1 MAARARWTKSGAP
14 AHASQGDRHPPRNGG
29 VRLCGRRRGGA
40 HHPDRGTAPRPAG
53 AAHRAGTVGRA
64 RAACRGRARD
74 GAHGRARRAA
84 ARAALESNVRRDVG
98 HCSICRWGR
107 RELDNE
113 RPRSKEVFKVAV
125 RDTTESGLLLHS
137 TVRGLVGL
145 PRYVLMKEHADQR
158 VCVFKGRG
166 KHRRRGRRQRGTRGL
181 SSRIPRAAGCASP
194 SGGVRLAL
202 QEDV

>member
-1 MAARARWTKSGAP
+1 MRGAPRIARRPKCGVRQVVYTSECAGGAAAAAAETRVARRAPCRRQAAARDRRLSRALFSAP
-14 AHASQGDRHPPRNGG
+14 T
-29 VRLCGRRRGGA
+29 RGGA
-40 HHPDRGTAPRPAG
+40 RDWRGARG
-53 AAHRAGTVGRA
+53 GA
-64 RAACRGRARD
+64 RA
-74 GAHGRARRAA
+74 
-84 ARAALESNVRRDVG
+84 AALESSSVRRDVG

-145 PRYVLMKEHADQR
+145 PRYVLTKEHADQR
-158 VCVFKGRG
+158 VCVFKGQWKG
-166 KHRRRGRRQRGTRGL
+166 DEEESDGRRCGERLRGARVAED
-181 SSRIPRAAGCASP
+181 RAAA
-194 SGGVRLAL
+194 VRLAL